1 MGGCRP
7 SEDKGKST
15 WGFISRLCHTPKQSP
30 LNTPGGF
37 PCGFGRL
44 PTGVT
49 CAGGGRTRCVSLL
62 QINPNGP
69 AWCWWTLAVL
79 PLESR
84 AQLPFLAM
92 RSLKDRLNGI
102 RRVLAFISRNQN

>member
-1 MGGCRP
+1 MCATHRSSSMCDTLLYACGLLYMDYMG
-7 SEDKGKST
+7 SM
-15 WGFISRLCHTPKQSP
+15 
-30 LNTPGGF
+30 N
-37 PCGFGRL
+37 
-44 PTGVT
+44 
-49 CAGGGRTRCVSLL
+49 CVSLL
-62 QINPNGP
+62 QVNPNGP

-102 RRVLAFISRNQN
+102 RRILAFISRNQN

>member
-1 MGGCRP
+1 METL
-7 SEDKGKST
+7 SS
-15 WGFISRLCHTPKQSP
+15 LCHTQKQFHMGCLLDACEHLYVDRMGIGSM
-30 LNTPGGF
+30 N
-37 PCGFGRL
+37 
-44 PTGVT
+44 
-49 CAGGGRTRCVSLL
+49 CVSLL
-62 QINPNGP
+62 QVNPNGP

-102 RRVLAFISRNQN
+102 RRILAFISRNQN